1 MENKNTVNIMINNVS
16 LQVPEGITVL
26 EAAKFANIEIP
37 TLCYMKGLCEIG
49 ACRICLAEVKGGRT
63 LVAACVYPVFEG
75 MEVQTNTQE
84 IRESRKHT
92 LELIVSDHKREC
104 LSCVRSGS
112 CQLQTLCHDYNIDET
127 TFKGMTYD
135 YEIDDKSAALVR
147 DNTKCVLCRRCI
159 KACSDQQS
167 ISVIDAVYRGFKT
180 NISCAF
186 GHTLD
191 EAPCV
196 YCGQCAVVCP
206 TGALIEKDD
215 TKKVLD
221 AIADPNKTVYV
232 FAAPSIRVTL
242 GEAFDMPLGSIVTGK
257 LAAALKRMGFDGVYD
272 MNLTADL
279 TIMEE
284 AHEFLDR
291 VKNGGKLPLITSCS
305 PGWVKFCE
313 HYFPEFTDNL
323 SSCKSPQQMFGAV
336 LKTYF
341 AEKNKL
347 DPKDVFVVSVI
358 PCTAKKFEIERD
370 DQSAAGVPDVDVAIT
385 TRELAR
391 MIKADGINF
400 ADLQDEEW
408 DSPFGIATGGGAIFG
423 ATGGVLEASLRTA
436 SHWLDEG
443 FEMINFNEVRGP
455 AGIRRA
461 TYKIAGMDVKVAAA
475 SGLANA
481 RELLEAVKSGK
492 EDVHMIEI
500 MACPGGCINGG
511 GQPNQSDSVRNNVD
525 LIAARTKA
533 IYEIDEGLPLR
544 KSFEN
549 PDVKRIYDE
558 YLEVPGSKK
567 AHKILHT
574 SHVKRGGW

>member
-1 MENKNTVNIMINNVS
+1 MNMVNVKINNIS
-16 LQVPEGITVL
+16 LQVPEGISVL

-49 ACRICLAEVKGGRT
+49 ACRVCISEVKGGRS
-63 LVAACVYPVFEG
+63 LIAACVYPVFEG
-75 MEVQTNTQE
+75 MEVQTNTPA

-112 CQLQTLCHDYNIDET
+112 CQLQKLCQEYGVEEN
-127 TFKGMTYD
+127 TFKGSTCD
-135 YEIDDKSAALVR
+135 YEIDDSSPSIVR

-159 KACSDQQS
+159 AACSDQQS
-167 ISVIDAVYRGFKT
+167 VSVIDAVSRGFTT

-186 GHTLD
+186 GHKLND
-191 EAPCV
+191 SPCV
-196 YCGQCAVVCP
+196 FCGQCIVACP

-215 TKKVLD
+215 TQKVRA
-221 AIADPNKTVYV
+221 AIADPDKKVFV
-232 FAAPSIRVTL
+232 FAAPAIRVTL

-272 MNLTADL
+272 MTLTADL

-284 AHEFLDR
+284 AHEFLER
-291 VKNGGKLPLITSCS
+291 VKSGGKLPLITSCS

-313 HYFPEFTDNL
+313 HYFPEFTDNM
-323 SSCKSPQQMFGAV
+323 SSCKSPQQMFGAI

-341 AEKNKL
+341 AEKNGI
-347 DPKDVFVVSVI
+347 DPKDVFVVSII
-358 PCTAKKFEIERD
+358 PCTAKKFELERD
-370 DQSAAGVPDVDVAIT
+370 GQSAAGVPDVDAALT

-391 MIKADGINF
+391 MIKADGVDF
-400 ADLQDEEW
+400 AALEDEKF
-408 DSPFGIATGGGAIFG
+408 DNPFGTGSGAGVIFG

-436 SHWLDEG
+436 SHWLDEN
-443 FEMINFNEVRGP
+443 FEVVNFNEVRGP
-455 AGIRRA
+455 EGIRRA

-481 RELLEAVKSGK
+481 RELLNGVKNGT
-492 EDVHMIEI
+492 EDLHMIEI

-511 GQPNQSDSVRNNVD
+511 GQPDQSDTVRNSID

-533 IYEIDEGLPLR
+533 IYEADEGLPLR

-549 PDVKRIYDE
+549 PEIKELYDE
-558 YLEVPGSKK
+558 FLGVPGSEK
-567 AHKILHT
+567 AHELLHT
-574 SHVKRGGW
+574 VHVKRGVF

>member
-1 MENKNTVNIMINNVS
+1 MSTDMVNIKINNVS
-16 LQVPEGITVL
+16 LQVPNGITLL
-26 EAAKFANIEIP
+26 EAAKYANIEIP

-49 ACRICLAEVKGGRT
+49 ACRICLAEIKGGRS
-63 LVAACVYPVFEG
+63 LVASCVYPVFEG
-75 MEVQTNTQE
+75 MEAQTNTQE

-112 CQLQTLCHDYNIDET
+112 CQLQTLCHDYCIDENS
-127 TFKGMTYD
+127 FAGATYEH
-135 YEIDDKSAALVR
+135 EIDDKSPAIVR
-147 DNTKCVLCRRCI
+147 DNAKCVLCRRCI
-159 KACSDQQS
+159 AACSDQQS
-167 ISVIDAVYRGFKT
+167 VSVIDAVHRGFKT
-180 NISCAF
+180 SIGCAF
-186 GHTLD
+186 GHSLE

-196 YCGQCAVVCP
+196 YCGQCVVVCP

-215 TKKVLD
+215 TKKVHD
-221 AIADPNKTVYV
+221 AIADPDKKVFV
-232 FAAPSIRVTL
+232 FAAPAIRVTL

-272 MNLTADL
+272 MTLTADL

-284 AHEFLDR
+284 AHEFLER
-291 VKNGGKLPLITSCS
+291 VKSGENLPLITSCS

-313 HYFPEFTDNL
+313 HYFPELTENM
-323 SSCKSPQQMFGAV
+323 SSCKSPQQMFGAI

-341 AEKNKL
+341 AEKNDL
-347 DPKDVFVVSVI
+347 DPKDVFVVSII
-358 PCTAKKFEIERD
+358 PCTAKKFEVGRD
-370 DQSAAGVPDVDVAIT
+370 NQSAAGVPDVDAALT

-391 MIKADGINF
+391 MIKADGIDF
-400 ADLQDEEW
+400 ANLDDEAF
-408 DSPFGIATGGGAIFG
+408 DNPFGTGSGAGVIFG

-436 SHWLDEG
+436 SHWLDEN
-443 FEMINFNEVRGP
+443 FEVINFNEVRGP
-455 AGIRRA
+455 EGIRRA

-481 RELLEAVKSGK
+481 RKLLDAVKSGE
-492 EDVHMIEI
+492 EDYHMIEI

-511 GQPNQSDSVRNNVD
+511 GQPNQSDTVRNNVD

-533 IYEIDEGLPLR
+533 VYQADEDLQVR

-549 PDVKRIYDE
+549 PEIKALYDE
-558 YLEVPGSKK
+558 YLDFPGSEK
-567 AHKILHT
+567 AHELLHT
-574 SHVKRGGW
+574 KHVKRSAF

>member
-1 MENKNTVNIMINNVS
+1 MDKVNIKINNVS
-16 LQVPEGITVL
+16 LQVPGDLTIL
-26 EAAKFANIEIP
+26 EAAKYANIEIP

-49 ACRICLAEVKGGRT
+49 ACRICLAEVKGGRS
-63 LVAACVYPVFEG
+63 LVAACVFPIFDG
-75 MEVQTNTQE
+75 MEVQTNTPA

-104 LSCVRSGS
+104 LSCIRSGS
-112 CQLQTLCHDYNIDET
+112 CQLQTLCHDYAIDEN
-127 TFKGMTYD
+127 TFKGMTHD
-135 YEIDDKSAALVR
+135 YEIDDKSLSLVR

-159 KACSDQQS
+159 AACSDKQS
-167 ISVIDAVYRGFKT
+167 VSVIDAVYRGFKT

-191 EAPCV
+191 EAPCI
-196 YCGQCAVVCP
+196 YCGQCVVVCP
-206 TGALIEKDD
+206 TGALYEKDD

-221 AIADPNKTVYV
+221 AIADPDKKVFV
-232 FAAPSIRVTL
+232 FAAPAIRVTL

-272 MNLTADL
+272 MTLSADL

-291 VKNGGKLPLITSCS
+291 VKNGGKLPIITSCS

-313 HYFPEFTDNL
+313 HYYPELIENL
-323 SSCKSPQQMFGAV
+323 SSCKSPQQMFGAI

-341 AEKNKL
+341 AKKNNI
-347 DPKDVFVVSVI
+347 DPEDMVVVSVV
-358 PCTAKKFEIERD
+358 PCIAKKFELQRD
-370 DQSAAGVPDVDVAIT
+370 DQSAAGVQDVDIAIT

-391 MIKADGINF
+391 MIKADGIDF
-400 ADLQDEEW
+400 ANLQDEEF
-408 DSPFGIATGGGAIFG
+408 DSPFGTGSGAGVIFG

-436 SHWLDEG
+436 SHWLDED
-443 FEMINFNEVRGP
+443 FEVVNFNEVRGP
-455 AGIRRA
+455 EGVRRA

-475 SGLANA
+475 SGLAKA
-481 RELLEAVKSGK
+481 RELLDAVKNGE
-492 EDVHMIEI
+492 EDFHMIEI
-500 MACPGGCINGG
+500 MACTGGCINGG
-511 GQPNQSDSVRNNVD
+511 GQPNQSDTVRNNID

-533 IYEIDEGLPLR
+533 IYKDDEDRPQR

-549 PDVKRIYDE
+549 PEIKILYDE
-558 YLEVPGSKK
+558 FLGVPGSDK
-567 AHKILHT
+567 AHDVLHT
-574 SHVKRGGW
+574 TNAKRNVF